1 MIHRGGGLGTALG
14 CALVAVASL
23 ALSPPAAAD
32 PVADFYKGRTI
43 NLIIGYAPGV
53 GYDAYGRLLARHYG
67 SHIPGNPTL
76 TPQNMPGAG
85 SMKAANYIYAVAPK
99 DGSAMGMFAS
109 STAFEQMFGGE
120 GVQFDTA
127 KFTWIGN
134 MDASVGTCG
143 VWKTSGI
150 ATFDELMAKPTVF
163 GGSGPSAVTSQ
174 HAVALKKLMGA
185 PIKLVEG
192 YSGAGDIKLAM
203 ARGEVNGSC
212 GLALSSLKSQHA
224 QEIKSGELK
233 VIVQLAIEKSAELP
247 GVAHIY
253 DYAKDEE
260 TRQVFDLVFGRQVI
274 GRPVSAPP
282 GLPDDRKGALRAAFL
297 ETVRDSAF
305 LMDAEK
311 MKLDVTPSDGEGVE
325 KLFARFFS
333 YPKDAVDKAAEA
345 MRE

>member
-1 MIHRGGGLGTALG
+1 MGWRKIVA
-14 CALVAVASL
+14 CAGVAAFASVA
-23 ALSPPAAAD
+23 ARPASAD
-32 PVADFYKGRTI
+32 AVEDFYKKNDI
-43 NLIIGYAPGV
+43 KFVIGIAV
-53 GYDAYGRLLARHYG
+53 GGSYDTSGRLLARHIGKY
-67 SHIPGNPTL
+67 IPGNPKVQI
-76 TPQNMPGAG
+76 QNMPGA
-85 SMKAANYIYAVAPK
+85 SSRVAANYIYAVAPK
-99 DGSAMGMFAS
+99 DGSAIGMFAS

-143 VWKTSGI
+143 VWNTSGI
-150 ATFDELMAKPTVF
+150 DSFDELMAKPSVF

-185 PIKLVEG
+185 KIKLVEG
-192 YSGAGDIKLAM
+192 YTGAGDIKLAM
-203 ARGEVNGSC
+203 ARGELGGSC

-233 VIVQLAIEKSAELP
+233 VIVQLAIEKSPELP

-253 DYAKDEE
+253 DYAKDEQ
-260 TRQVFDLVFGRQVI
+260 TREVFDLVFGRQVI
-274 GRPVSAPP
+274 GRPISAPP
-282 GLPDDRKGALRAAFL
+282 GINDDRKGALRAAFM

-311 MKLDVTPSDGEGVE
+311 MKLDVTPSDGEGIE